1 MAHTSCIRSSRH
13 EAVDPERVDLHLPAK
28 YLHLPAK
35 YLHLPAK
42 YLHLAANVGRP
53 FQGRREAE
61 TRSDAN
67 IRPIRTVFNS
77 HPASCKEPVRV
88 MPHGLLDAPRVAW
101 VRWVRPTRTRP
112 TRPTRSV

>member
-88 MPHGLLDAPRVAW
+88 MPDGYPGSSTCRVG
-101 VRWVRPTRTRP
+101 RWVRD
-112 TRPTRSV
+112 SVP

>member
-35 YLHLPAK
+35 YR
-42 YLHLAANVGRP
+42 RP

-112 TRPTRSV
+112 TRP